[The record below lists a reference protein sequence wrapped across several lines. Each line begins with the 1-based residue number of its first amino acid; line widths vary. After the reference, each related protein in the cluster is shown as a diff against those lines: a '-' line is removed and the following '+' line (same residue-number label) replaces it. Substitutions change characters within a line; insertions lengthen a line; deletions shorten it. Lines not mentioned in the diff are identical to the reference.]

1 MTSFADVA
9 VGTQVPQSGYFF
21 GVSVT
26 SIQRTVTLS
35 GFNVVN
41 QGSWNSGFSAK
52 VKHEDLWKQV
62 GNSKI
67 VHEGT
72 WKDTAPTIQR
82 TVTKKRVLLSG
93 GFDFNPD
100 AQPSV
105 GVVRIP
111 NNWYIPSGWKIVRS
125 YISGIYDDLLDGIFV
140 YKGGVEEAFILARR
154 TNPDW
159 VATDRTDS
167 ENWDSFADFSWRET
181 QNFTITSGLLNGCGA
196 DWYCPYILTPGEIGG
211 GCGSDGCIVHAY
223 FGSGIYTTGI
233 PIDFDRVVSVK
244 TGTSCGTCNHSFY
257 VTALQF
263 EEP

>member
-9 VGTQVPQSGYFF
+9 VGTEVAHSGNFF

-26 SIQRTVTLS
+26 SVQRTITLS
-35 GFNVVN
+35 GFNVVS
-41 QGSWNSGFSAK
+41 QGSWNSGFSAS

-82 TVTKKRVLLSG
+82 TVSKKRVRLFGSFG
-93 GFDFNPD
+93 ANPN
-100 AQPSV
+100 QEPSV
-105 GVVRIP
+105 GVFQIP
-111 NNWYIPSGWKIVRS
+111 NDWYIPSGWKIVRS

-140 YKGGVEEAFILARR
+140 YKAGVQEAFILARR
-154 TNPDW
+154 NNPNW
-159 VATDRTDS
+159 VGRTRNGWNFTDFTWQ
-167 ENWDSFADFSWRET
+167 EI

-196 DWYCPYILTPGEIGG
+196 DWYCPYIMTPGEIGG
-211 GCGSDGCIVHAY
+211 GCGSDGCIAHTF
-223 FGSGIYTTGI
+223 FGSAHQTTGVPVDI
-233 PIDFDRVVSVK
+233 NRVVSVK
-244 TGTSCGTCNHSFY
+244 TGLSCGTCNHGFY
-257 VTALQF
+257 VTNLTF